1 MQTAADRK
9 WMIKSENK
17 VLGPY
22 SFDQIEDLLKKKQIS
37 LIDEVRDMDTR
48 WMYIREAEALKAI
61 VDEIREELARV
72 DDHTKTYQTRTS
84 QGLTKTGTV
93 TQELMVENTKFEM
106 PMFTNVSVEDAE
118 YTEEDTAAPVAA
130 ALPAAV
136 PVKPLQPVP
145 EKTKTKAP
153 PQYVSSADPV
163 VHSQI
168 RERSKL
174 TLMILISILLGV
186 IVIAGGSQFYQN
198 KEKKK
203 EEQQSIAAIRK
214 YSLYGLENKVVEIF
228 GNMSPEVQR
237 QILPEI
243 IPMIPKLDSVGYI
256 NGSQTISN
264 LKSNPGVNDQRKAL
278 LDIVQFIQSLQ
289 DQDLKKAR
297 ESLIRAKD
305 LDPSSELIKEND
317 AILSFYEGKF
327 DNATKTFS
335 ELFQTAKKGRW
346 LFGWAVSELSKA
358 TANSEV
364 ESLLNHEITM
374 YTDSHIDF
382 KKELLLIN
390 MLLDKRTNREERFN
404 NDYKS
409 FVAMP
414 LNFRQKFQVPL
425 SVFGGIYS
433 MFTLRPTF
441 EKLKLF
447 LSATPKLVVE
457 THIKL
462 ELGEVSA
469 AQTLYSTY
477 NTLIEDPA
485 ERANLRLQLDY
496 ALKDYS
502 AVVAQ
507 EKTLDISKLNT
518 ASHYVLLLAKQRAG
532 NNSAATL
539 IDDGIT
545 KHVNYLRT
553 ENNVLGLWAQLLA
566 IAEPAKKASFVQAN
580 SGAGEDFIPFLEIKG
595 SSE

>member
-1 MQTAADRK
+1 MQTAAADRK

-22 SFDQIEDLLKKKQIS
+22 SYDQIEDLLKKKQIS

-72 DDHTKTYQTRTS
+72 DDHTKTYQTRTT
-84 QGLTKTGTV
+84 QGLTKTGTI
-93 TQELMVENTKFEM
+93 TQEVLAENTKFEM
-106 PMFTNVSVEDAE
+106 PTFTNVTVEDAE
-118 YTEEDTAAPVAA
+118 FIEEDQETTQAPATTTAAA
-130 ALPAAV
+130 PA
-136 PVKPLQPVP
+136 KPQLVP
-145 EKTKTKAP
+145 EKSKAKAP

-174 TLMILISILLGV
+174 TLMVLISILLAV

-203 EEQQSIAAIRK
+203 QEQQSIASIRK
-214 YSLYGLENKVVEIF
+214 YSLYGLESKVVEIF
-228 GNMSPEVQR
+228 GNMSPELQR

-278 LDIVQFIQSLQ
+278 LDIVQFIQSVQ

-346 LFGWAVSELSKA
+346 LFGWAVSELSKP
-358 TANSEV
+358 TSNSEV

-374 YTDSHIDF
+374 YTDTHIDF

-409 FVAMP
+409 FTAMP
-414 LNFRQKFQVPL
+414 LNFRQKFQIPL
-425 SVFGGIYS
+425 SIFSGIYS

-441 EKLKLF
+441 EKLKPF
-447 LSATPKLVVE
+447 LAATPKMVIE

-462 ELGEVSA
+462 ELGEISA
-469 AQTLYSTY
+469 AQTLYSNY

-485 ERANLRLQLDY
+485 ERANLRLQLDF

-502 AVVAQ
+502 AVIAQ

-518 ASHYVLLLAKQRAG
+518 ASHYVLLLAKQR
-532 NNSAATL
+532 SKDSSATL
-539 IDDGIT
+539 IDDGVT

-553 ENNVLGLWAQLLA
+553 ENNVLGLWSQLL
-566 IAEPAKKASFVQAN
+566 IIQEPAKKISFVQAN
-580 SGAGEDFIPFLEIKG
+580 SGAGEDFIPFLEVKG
-595 SSE
+595 SGE

>member
-22 SFDQIEDLLKKKQIS
+22 SYDQIEDLLKKKQIS

-48 WMYIREAEALKAI
+48 WMYIREAETLKAI

-84 QGLTKTGTV
+84 QGLTKTGTI
-93 TQELMVENTKFEM
+93 TQELVENTKFEM
-106 PMFTNVSVEDAE
+106 PTFTNVSVEDAE
-118 YTEEDTAAPVAA
+118 YTEEANEPPATTVTPAKPASALAAK
-130 ALPAAV
+130 
-136 PVKPLQPVP
+136 VK
-145 EKTKTKAP
+145 T
-153 PQYVSSADPV
+153 PQYVSASDPV
-163 VHSQI
+163 VNSQI

-203 EEQQSIAAIRK
+203 QEQQSIASIRK
-214 YSLYGLENKVVEIF
+214 YSLYGLESKVVEIF
-228 GNMSPEVQR
+228 GNMSPELQR
-237 QILPEI
+237 QVIPEI

-264 LKSNPGVNDQRKAL
+264 LKSNPGVSDQRKAL

-327 DNATKTFS
+327 DHATKTFS
-335 ELFQTAKKGRW
+335 ELFQTASKGRW
-346 LFGWAVSELSKA
+346 LFGWAVSELSKP
-358 TANSEV
+358 TVNSEV
-364 ESLLNHEITM
+364 ESLLNHEIDR
-374 YTDSHIDF
+374 YTANHIDF

-390 MLLDKRTNREERFN
+390 MLLDKRTGREEKFN
-404 NDYKS
+404 NDYRN
-409 FVAMP
+409 FTAMP
-414 LNFRQKFQVPL
+414 LNFRQKFQIPL
-425 SVFGGIYS
+425 SIFGGIYS

-441 EKLKLF
+441 EKLKPL
-447 LSATPKLVVE
+447 LAATPKIVIE

-462 ELGEVSA
+462 ELGEISA

-477 NTLIEDPA
+477 NALIEDVS

-518 ASHYVLLLAKQRAG
+518 ASHYVLLLAKQKAMKDT
-532 NNSAATL
+532 ATTL
-539 IDDGIT
+539 LDDGVT

-553 ENNVLGLWAQLLA
+553 ENNVLGLWSQLL
-566 IAEPAKKASFVQAN
+566 IIQEPAKKTTFVQSN

-595 SSE
+595 SGE

>member
-22 SFDQIEDLLKKKQIS
+22 SYDQIEDLLKKKQIS

-93 TQELMVENTKFEM
+93 TQELAVENTKFEM
-106 PMFTNVSVEDAE
+106 PSFTNVSVEDAE
-118 YTEEDTAAPVAA
+118 YTEEEDTHVPVA
-130 ALPAAV
+130 PAAV
-136 PVKPLQPVP
+136 PAKPQLVP
-145 EKTKTKAP
+145 EKNKVKAP

-174 TLMILISILLGV
+174 TLMVLISVLLAV

-203 EEQQSIAAIRK
+203 QEQQSIASIRK
-214 YSLYGLENKVVEIF
+214 YSLYGLESKVVEIF
-228 GNMSPEVQR
+228 GNMSPELQR

-346 LFGWAVSELSKA
+346 LFGWAVSELSKPMS
-358 TANSEV
+358 NSEV

-374 YTDSHIDF
+374 YTDTHIDF

-409 FVAMP
+409 FTAMP
-414 LNFRQKFQVPL
+414 LNFRQKFQIPL
-425 SVFGGIYS
+425 PIFSGIYS
-433 MFTLRPTF
+433 MFTLRPTV
-441 EKLKLF
+441 EKLKPF
-447 LSATPKLVVE
+447 LAATPKMVIE

-462 ELGEVSA
+462 ELGEISA

-477 NTLIEDPA
+477 SSLVEDPA

-502 AVVAQ
+502 SVIAQ

-518 ASHYVLLLAKQRAG
+518 ASHYVLLLSKQR
-532 NNSAATL
+532 SKESTATL
-539 IDDGIT
+539 IDDGVT

-553 ENNVLGLWAQLLA
+553 ENNVLGLWAQLL
-566 IAEPAKKASFVQAN
+566 ILQPAKKASFVQAN
-580 SGAGEDFIPFLEIKG
+580 SSAGEDFIPFLEIKG
-595 SSE
+595 SGE

>member
-1 MQTAADRK
+1 MQTAAADRK

-17 VLGPY
+17 ILGPY
-22 SFDQIEDLLKKKQIS
+22 SYDQIEDLLKKKQIS

-72 DDHTKTYQTRTS
+72 DDHTKTYQTRTT

-93 TQELMVENTKFEM
+93 TQELLAENTKFEM
-106 PMFTNVSVEDAE
+106 PSFTNVSVEDAE
-118 YTEEDTAAPVAA
+118 YTEEETAQPAA
-130 ALPAAV
+130 AAVAPA
-136 PVKPLQPVP
+136 KLQPAP
-145 EKTKTKAP
+145 EKNKVKAP
-153 PQYVSSADPV
+153 AQYVSSADPV

-174 TLMILISILLGV
+174 TLMILISILLAV

-203 EEQQSIAAIRK
+203 QEQQSIASIRK
-214 YSLYGLENKVVEIF
+214 YSLYGLESKVVEIF
-228 GNMSPEVQR
+228 GNMTPELQR
-237 QILPEI
+237 QIIPEI
-243 IPMIPKLDSVGYI
+243 IPMIPKLDSVGFI

-264 LKSNPGVNDQRKAL
+264 LKSNPGVSDQRKAL
-278 LDIVQFIQSLQ
+278 LDVVQFIQSLQ

-335 ELFQTAKKGRW
+335 DLFQTASKGRW
-346 LFGWAVSELSKA
+346 LFGWAVSELSKP
-358 TANSEV
+358 TLNSEV
-364 ESLLNHEITM
+364 ESLLNHEIDR
-374 YTDSHIDF
+374 YTANHIDF

-409 FVAMP
+409 FTAMP
-414 LNFRQKFQVPL
+414 LNFRQKFQIPL
-425 SVFGGIYS
+425 PIFSGIYS

-441 EKLKLF
+441 EKLKPF
-447 LSATPKLVVE
+447 LAPAPKMVIE
-457 THIKL
+457 THMKL
-462 ELGEVSA
+462 ELGEISA

-477 NTLIEDPA
+477 NTLLEDPA
-485 ERANLRLQLDY
+485 ERANLRLQLDF
-496 ALKDYS
+496 ALKDFS
-502 AVVAQ
+502 AVIAQ

-518 ASHYVLLLAKQRAG
+518 ASHYVLLLAKQRAKD
-532 NNSAATL
+532 STATL
-539 IDDGIT
+539 IDDGVT

-553 ENNVLGLWAQLLA
+553 ENNVLGLWSQLL
-566 IAEPAKKASFVQAN
+566 IIQDPAKKLSFVQSN

-595 SSE
+595 SGE